1 MFSSNRFHEKP
12 HKQDASADAHT
23 GFLGNHLTLKLFKKD
38 FHLDLFLKNLRNFH
52 LLLKIKI
59 KIQFSRI
66 KVLLLYASEQIK
78 SKKKNIFIYCFARN
92 STFRQLYFMHFCWCR
107 VPCTTFLFCLKDKEN
122 SLFVPLTFLPF
133 ELKETSCQ
141 AFFLKLSLFSN

>member
-12 HKQDASADAHT
+12 HKQDTSADAHT

-78 SKKKNIFIYCFARN
+78 SKKK
-92 STFRQLYFMHFCWCR
+92 
-107 VPCTTFLFCLKDKEN
+107 TFLYTVLQEIQ
-122 SLFVPLTFLPF
+122 LFGNFTLCISVDVAFLVR
-133 ELKETSCQ
+133 
-141 AFFLKLSLFSN
+141 LFSFVLKTRRILYLFH